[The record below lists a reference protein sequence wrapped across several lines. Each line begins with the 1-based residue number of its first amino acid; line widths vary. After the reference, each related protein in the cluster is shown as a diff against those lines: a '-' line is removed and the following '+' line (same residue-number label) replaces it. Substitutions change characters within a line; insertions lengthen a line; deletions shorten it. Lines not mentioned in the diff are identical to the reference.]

1 MSNDQPVPAE
11 PGVSAVGPESGF
23 PPPYQPEGVIAD
35 LLEKQLETPLVIEQF
50 EGREN
55 ETFSLVEGEHRVAL
69 ELVRVKRLES
79 QPGAPRE
86 EPWSLLFRVPNEWN
100 IDQRLYRLTS
110 DGQDDI
116 VLFLVPVVPNAG
128 DADHKYYEALFN

>member
-1 MSNDQPVPAE
+1 MSNDQPAPAG
-11 PGVSAVGPESGF
+11 PGVSAVGPEPGF
-23 PPPYQPEGVIAD
+23 PPAYQPEGAIAD

-55 ETFSLVEGEHRVAL
+55 ETFTLIEGEHHVAL
-69 ELVRVKRLES
+69 ELVKVKRLDP

-86 EPWSLLFRVPNEWN
+86 DPWSLLFRVSNEWN
-100 IDQRLYRLTS
+100 IDQRLYRLAS

-116 VLFLVPVVPNAG
+116 VLFLVPVVPDAG
-128 DADHKYYEALFN
+128 DSDHKYFEALFN